1 MAEAYTQLRIDAAQ
15 LLTNNPVDALTS
27 YFALEHDPKRVK
39 LFLRTAVSGRSLA
52 FVAVC
57 QTGLDLF
64 RPLVVMRGDD
74 SSALRDALKEAI
86 APGRQYLLNA
96 PPSLQ
101 PDITALCSLSGESI
115 NAIYTLAAADHKPV
129 VNIMVQT
136 SSTPDGMLRASV
148 PARDGGNAAEAGT
161 SWISSRY
168 GEVFVQVAEAVRRRG
183 LGKSV
188 VSAVCTPLLQR
199 NRTPLYITRTDNIAS
214 RRLAE
219 RLGFYDTGAFELS
232 GALTLR

>member
-1 MAEAYTQLRIDAAQ
+1 
-15 LLTNNPVDALTS
+15 
-27 YFALEHDPKRVK
+27 
-39 LFLRTAVSGRSLA
+39 
-52 FVAVC
+52 
-57 QTGLDLF
+57 
-64 RPLVVMRGDD
+64 
-74 SSALRDALKEAI
+74 
-86 APGRQYLLNA
+86 
-96 PPSLQ
+96 
-101 PDITALCSLSGESI
+101 
-115 NAIYTLAAADHKPV
+115 
-129 VNIMVQT
+129 MVQT